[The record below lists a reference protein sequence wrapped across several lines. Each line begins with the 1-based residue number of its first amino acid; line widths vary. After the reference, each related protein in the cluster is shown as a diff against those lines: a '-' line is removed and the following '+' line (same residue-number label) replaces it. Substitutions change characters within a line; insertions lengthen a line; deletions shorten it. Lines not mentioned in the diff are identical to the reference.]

1 MSIKAINFAKCCLIV
16 LLAMMC
22 IFTYTGNVEAAEA
35 KSTEMTIVVG
45 EQSAAY
51 IVVGID
57 FSDGVATAYCYAYG
71 DSLTETLSILC
82 IFREE
87 NAYGG
92 MNIVDTWREDFDGEY
107 GYTESSTTAI
117 DGRKYEL
124 SVSVTCIHED
134 GTKSIDYDSTQA
146 QYTVPSN

>member
-1 MSIKAINFAKCCLIV
+1 MRIKAINITKCCLIF
-16 LLAMMC
+16 LLAIMC
-22 IFTYTGNVEAAEA
+22 IFTYTENVKAAEA

-45 EQSAAY
+45 KQSAAY

-71 DSLTETLSILC
+71 DNLTETLSILC

-92 MNIVDTWREDFDGEY
+92 MNIADTWRENFDGAY

-146 QYTVPSN
+146 QYTAPSN